1 MTKERE
7 LSIISSI
14 LTKPHQHF
22 HTHQHQLL
30 FCECLSFSLNTNLLE
45 AGIIKLFLSNTEN
58 PKECVEKTGS
68 VA

>member
-1 MTKERE
+1 MTKERV
-7 LSIISSI
+7 LLIISSI
-14 LTKPHQHF
+14 LAKLH

-45 AGIIKLFLSNTEN
+45 AGIIKLFFPNTEN
-58 PKECVEKTGS
+58 PKECGEKTGS

>member
-14 LTKPHQHF
+14 LTKPH

-30 FCECLSFSLNTNLLE
+30 FRECLLFSLNTNLLE

>member
-7 LSIISSI
+7 LSIISSN
-14 LTKPHQHF
+14 LTNPH
-22 HTHQHQLL
+22 HTDQHQLL
-30 FCECLSFSLNTNLLE
+30 FRECLLFSLNTNLLG